1 MAKQERIFWF
11 RSLDELTKAAQD
23 AFSTIHP
30 NTSFCFGKN
39 NLLYFTTY
47 NSLRF
52 DRDAVVHLER
62 NGGIEIEVDKELVLG
77 KVIKVIPT
85 LGSVVDILLQTKNL
99 LISFQKSISS

>member
-47 NSLRF
+47 TSLRF
-52 DRDAVVHLER
+52 DRDAVKHLER
-62 NGGIEIEVDKELVLG
+62 NGGIEISAEEAEELEKMSPSEAYENMQKWG
-77 KVIKVIPT
+77 KV
-85 LGSVVDILLQTKNL
+85 S
-99 LISFQKSISS
+99 